1 MENDSPKNA
10 NDWMP
15 HFNHY
20 PHTARESEL
29 HKIAIN
35 LLVFPP
41 GMFKHT
47 VLPFCHG
54 LEGSHLSEGTP
65 DLHSLDFQNENQ
77 REGFVL

>member
-1 MENDSPKNA
+1 MENESPKNA

-20 PHTARESEL
+20 SLTARESEL
-29 HKIAIN
+29 HNIAIH
-35 LLVFPP
+35 LLVFLP

-47 VLPFCHG
+47 VLPFFPG
-54 LEGSHLSEGTP
+54 LEGSHLSGGTP
-65 DLHSLDFQNENQ
+65 DLHGLDLQNENQ